1 MIRKSVAHWVNIMI
15 SLALVL
21 TPLSEMLSAPA
32 GATALAAPGR
42 SANEFAPDRLIVRFQ
57 DGARPEQ
64 ARLEAWGALSAETL
78 FGGAGLAGELAHI
91 YVLRLAPGSDVL
103 NAVQALAAEPGI
115 AWVEPDYLAYPAG
128 DAAETAVAPDDP
140 LYPQQLVQAKV
151 GAAAARDV

>member
-78 FGGAGLAGELAHI
+78 FGGAGLAGELAQI
-91 YVLRLAPGSDVL
+91 YVLRLA
-103 NAVQALAAEPGI
+103 
-115 AWVEPDYLAYPAG
+115 AG
-128 DAAETAVAPDDP
+128 
-140 LYPQQLVQAKV
+140 
-151 GAAAARDV
+151 R